1 MCRRTSVFA
10 YLEAIQ
16 TVPCKILL
24 KRSPVGRCQLF
35 VLVVLNVLG
44 DSSYV

>member
-1 MCRRTSVFA
+1 MCRRTSVFD
-10 YLEAIQ
+10 YSDVIQ

-24 KRSPVGRCQLF
+24 KRSPVGRQL
-35 VLVVLNVLG
+35 LVFDALYLLG